1 MRYALLSSVPPP
13 VLPLH
18 LQLRPHSHQ
27 MSPFRL
33 TGRPGLS
40 LNCHFRVSRG
50 RPLPDQCRAH
60 KLLPSSKMALT
71 FRFSVSSSVKAFPR
85 RLPNPLA
92 TLPPPTRSTGG
103 APFQPAEDVS
113 SDHLL
118 QRKRFISGMVPLVI
132 SILTGR
138 QRVECITR

>member
-18 LQLRPHSHQ
+18 LQLRSLSHQ
-27 MSPFRL
+27 RGPFRL

-50 RPLPDQCRAH
+50 CPLPDQCHAH
-60 KLLPSSKMALT
+60 KLLPSFKMALT
-71 FRFSVSSSVKAFPR
+71 FRFSASSSVKAYPR

-92 TLPPPTRSTGG
+92 PLPPPTPSTGG
-103 APFQPAEDVS
+103 APSQPVEDVG
-113 SDHLL
+113 SDQLL
-118 QRKRFISGMVPLVI
+118 QCKRFISGIMPLVI
-132 SILTGR
+132 AILTGR
-138 QRVECITR
+138 QRVGCITR